1 MNIKSLNIVVVAV
14 SALILSACQTTTSA
28 PPSDIPQINNIV
40 TLIPDIPDSDGDDV
54 LDDIDACPMTPV
66 NTVVD
71 KNGCP
76 IPIDLIGF
84 LTLEIRVFYENN
96 SDELGE
102 KYLPEVEKL
111 AEKLNK
117 YPNQVVVLSG
127 HTSKREVADTL
138 NGSNSAMEQTPEDSA
153 QLGRIRAQSVKQ
165 ALTERGVPDY
175 RIYTFD
181 CANEMLIASDDTYEG
196 TQLNQR
202 VYGQA
207 VPAIDFLKG
216 KGSRAAES
224 YDYYKSSCQQF

>member
-1 MNIKSLNIVVVAV
+1 MNIKSLNIVTVAI
-14 SALILSACQTTTSA
+14 STLLLIGCQTTTSA

-40 TLIPDIPDSDGDDV
+40 TLIPDIPDSDGDGV

-66 NTVVD
+66 NTAVD

-96 SDELGE
+96 SDELRE

-127 HTSKREVADTL
+127 HTSKREVTDTL
-138 NGSNSAMEQTPEDSA
+138 NGSNRAMEQTPEDNA
-153 QLGRIRAQSVKQ
+153 QLGRMRAHSVKQ
-165 ALTERGVPDY
+165 ALIERGVPDY

-181 CANEMLIASDDTYEG
+181 CANEMPIASDDTYEG
-196 TQLNQR
+196 TQLDQR
-202 VYGQA
+202 VYVQA

-216 KGSRAAES
+216 KGSGSAES